1 MSVTIEVCVDNPHS
15 LEAAIAGGADR
26 IELCSA
32 LSLGGLTPSRGFTE
46 IAAGLDVP
54 VHAMIRPRDG
64 DFEFDS
70 SEIRLMLADIH
81 ACSEAGIE
89 GVVIGATRQGSLD
102 MPVMSELVECAGS
115 MSVTLHRAF
124 DILDDRLRAI
134 DDASAL
140 GIERILTSGGALKAE
155 DGAAQIRVYVDHARD
170 RLSIM
175 AGAGIHADNAVRIIR
190 ETGVREIHGS
200 FSRQGRTFDGG
211 LLALGFTDKN
221 GLTETDANLV
231 QSIKR
236 KVDLL

>member
-1 MSVTIEVCVDNPHS
+1 MPVTIEVCVDNLQS

-32 LSLGGLTPSRGFTE
+32 LSLGGLTPSRGFIE
-46 IAAGLDVP
+46 LAAGLAVP

-70 SEIRLMLADIH
+70 REIELMQSDIR
-81 ACSEAGIE
+81 ACAKAGID
-89 GVVIGATRQGSLD
+89 GIVIGATRHGSMD
-102 MPVMSELVECAGS
+102 MQAMTKLTRCAGS
-115 MSVTLHRAF
+115 MSITLHRAF
-124 DILDDRLRAI
+124 DLLDDRLRAI

-155 DGAAQIRVYVDHARD
+155 DGMAQIRDCVAHARD

-175 AGAGIHADNAVRIIR
+175 AGAGINAHNAVRIIR
-190 ETGVREIHGS
+190 ETGVHEIHGS
-200 FSRQGRTFDGG
+200 FSHQGRAFDGR
-211 LLALGFTDKN
+211 LRTLGFTDQS
-221 GLTETDANLV
+221 GLIETDANLV
-231 QSIKR
+231 QSTKR